1 MINCPTCEK
10 FNGHDCEMF
19 GRQPGMA
26 ICPYAVEQKPRNHFE
41 EIKAMSMEQM
51 AEFFTPFYYKGLYHF
66 YCPAV
71 ADVGDGE
78 CSANDGCR
86 ECFAKWLKE
95 EITDAE
101 TE

>member
-1 MINCPTCEK
+1 MLE
-10 FNGHDCEMF
+10 G
-19 GRQPGMA
+19 
-26 ICPYAVEQKPRNHFE
+26 KPRNRFE
-41 EIKAMSMEQM
+41 KLKSMSMEEL

-78 CSANDGCR
+78 CSSNGGCR

-95 EITDAE
+95 EVKE
-101 TE
+101 